1 MHLVLFKIWFVFSR
15 EWEILL
21 FELFCRACIIYHA
34 TTWNGGLCY
43 RISYMPAFCL
53 PLFAL
58 ETISL
63 IDFFLNLTPLIMID
77 FMSLCIQS
85 LHNNSC
91 IHRFCSMLG
100 KPPIMSH
107 FFIVCWT
114 SLFVT
119 LDVSLFS
126 FFKGIGGC
134 VNAIF
139 KCWCAT
145 NKFSIKKESWN
156 GSSIIKTI

>member
-63 IDFFLNLTPLIMID
+63 IDFFLNLTQHSLWSILCHCVSSLYTTIVAFIDSVLCLENLQSWVISLLFAERLYLLPLM
-77 FMSLCIQS
+77 FLY
-85 LHNNSC
+85 
-91 IHRFCSMLG
+91 
-100 KPPIMSH
+100 SH
-107 FFIVCWT
+107 
-114 SLFVT
+114 S
-119 LDVSLFS
+119 S
-126 FFKGIGGC
+126 
-134 VNAIF
+134 
-139 KCWCAT
+139 
-145 NKFSIKKESWN
+145 KE
-156 GSSIIKTI
+156 

>member
-63 IDFFLNLTPLIMID
+63 IDFFLNLTQHSLWSILCHCV
-77 FMSLCIQS
+77 FSLCTTIVAFIDSVLCLENLQS
-85 LHNNSC
+85 WVISLLFAE
-91 IHRFCSMLG
+91 RLYLLPLMFLY
-100 KPPIMSH
+100 SH
-107 FFIVCWT
+107 
-114 SLFVT
+114 S
-119 LDVSLFS
+119 S
-126 FFKGIGGC
+126 
-134 VNAIF
+134 
-139 KCWCAT
+139 
-145 NKFSIKKESWN
+145 KE
-156 GSSIIKTI
+156 